1 MKCFGGGLERDD
13 GGLLPDAYLHLVRKK
28 RSLISDHIKGPLVT
42 ASRSPLMKEPSGYQ
56 KKKLISRPAVRTET
70 PNKMSIKNEF
80 MFVVRILQKA
90 GCVYRPL
97 QH

>member
-1 MKCFGGGLERDD
+1 MAIR
-13 GGLLPDAYLHLVRKK
+13 
-28 RSLISDHIKGPLVT
+28 
-42 ASRSPLMKEPSGYQ
+42 